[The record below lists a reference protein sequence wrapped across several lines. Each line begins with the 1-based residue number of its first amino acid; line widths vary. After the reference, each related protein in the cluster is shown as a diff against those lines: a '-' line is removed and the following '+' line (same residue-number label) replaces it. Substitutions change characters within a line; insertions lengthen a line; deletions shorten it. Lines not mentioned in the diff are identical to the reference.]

1 MLWAVSKDVL
11 DGLISVNLRQYV
23 CPFPELRVTFPDDS
37 VDVYDIY
44 NSIVFYQKI
53 ITIQYCRMSMVK
65 STEYNIAAR
74 QILST
79 YIHSIVIKTILFVYL
94 GHDPSL
100 TDRDARKIIVCSIY
114 ST

>member
-44 NSIVFYQKI
+44 NSMVFIRINYDSVL
-53 ITIQYCRMSMVK
+53 SMVK
-65 STEYNIAAR
+65 STEYNIVAR

-94 GHDPSL
+94 GQHPPL
-100 TDRDARKIIVCSIY
+100 TEMHEK
-114 ST
+114 

>member
-1 MLWAVSKDVL
+1 
-11 DGLISVNLRQYV
+11 
-23 CPFPELRVTFPDDS
+23 
-37 VDVYDIY
+37 
-44 NSIVFYQKI
+44 
-53 ITIQYCRMSMVK
+53 MVK

-114 ST
+114 STEKHMISMHHFQYCPPEEEEEEEEEIERTERD